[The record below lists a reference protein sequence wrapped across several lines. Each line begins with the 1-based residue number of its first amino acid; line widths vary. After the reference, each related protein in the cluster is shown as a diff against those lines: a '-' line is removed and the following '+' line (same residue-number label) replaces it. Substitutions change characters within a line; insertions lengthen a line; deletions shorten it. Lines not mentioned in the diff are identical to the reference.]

1 MMKMTATQAHN
12 RADVQAQTHVHAA
25 HAEAS
30 AARKAYVMRGP
41 EGQQKRDNVGDGETR
56 SVLPHVDEFVA
67 VAREYLSEDTIVITG
82 VRDTNAG
89 VVDVVFVGAESTVGF
104 IFGQSTSGPMP
115 SFADA
120 AYYLDALDVAH
131 GLPDVL
137 YVVAR
142 NHASLFRPDVRL
154 SLVPHCSS
162 RILATPARP
171 RSSYVGQGDD
181 GQPIVI
187 RERVRVRRGDVGF
200 AA

>member
-1 MMKMTATQAHN
+1 MKMFKMTATQLHN
-12 RADVQAQTHVHAA
+12 SASSDAQTQTPLRPQAHESSAAAA
-25 HAEAS
+25 HAMSAS
-30 AARKAYVMRGP
+30 ASEP
-41 EGQQKRDNVGDGETR
+41 TR
-56 SVLPHVDEFVA
+56 NTATESMLPHVAEFVS
-67 VAREYLSEDTIVITG
+67 VAGEYLSADTIVITG
-82 VRDTNAG
+82 VRDANAG
-89 VVDVVFVGAESTVGF
+89 IIDVVFVGSEMTVGF
-104 IFGQSTSGPMP
+104 VFGHRPSGPMP

-120 AYYLDALDVAH
+120 VYYLDALDVAH

-162 RILATPARP
+162 RILSTPAKP